1 MPRGDR
7 TGPLGMG
14 PKTGR
19 AAGFCAGNDR
29 PGFMNPAGGGM
40 GFGRGAGCGGGRG
53 RGRRNMFLATGL
65 PGWQRFGAAPA
76 VAPETETQLLREQ
89 ANALT
94 TELEKVL
101 RRLEA
106 LCPKAGEK

>member
-65 PGWQRFGAAPA
+65 PGGQRFGAAPA
-76 VAPETETQLLREQ
+76 VAPETEARQLREQ
-89 ANALT
+89 ANTLT
-94 TELEKVL
+94 TALEDVL

-106 LCPKAGEK
+106 LAGKEGGE

>member
-65 PGWQRFGAAPA
+65 PGGQRSGAVPA
-76 VAPETETQLLREQ
+76 AAPETEARQLREQ
-89 ANALT
+89 ANTLATAL
-94 TELEKVL
+94 EDVL

-106 LCPKAGEK
+106 LAGKEGGE

>member
-40 GFGRGAGCGGGRG
+40 GFGRGAGGGGGRG

-65 PGWQRFGAAPA
+65 PGGQRFGAAPA

-94 TELEKVL
+94 TELETVL

-106 LCPKAGEK
+106 LAGKEGGE

>member
-7 TGPLGMG
+7 TGPRGMG

-19 AAGFCAGNDR
+19 AAGGCAGSDR

-40 GFGRGAGCGGGRG
+40 GFGRGAGGGGGRG

-65 PGWQRFGAAPA
+65 PGGQRFGAAPA

-89 ANALT
+89 VSALQAG
-94 TELEKVL
+94 LETVL

-106 LCPKAGEK
+106 LAGKEGGE

>member
-19 AAGFCAGNDR
+19 AAGRCAGNDR
-29 PGFMNPAGGGM
+29 PGFMNPAGGGR

-65 PGWQRFGAAPA
+65 PGGQRFGAAPA

-94 TELEKVL
+94 TELENVL

>member
-19 AAGFCAGNDR
+19 AAGFCAGSDR

-40 GFGRGAGCGGGRG
+40 GFGRGAGGGGGRG
-53 RGRRNMFLATGL
+53 RGRRNMFLATGF
-65 PGWQRFGAAPA
+65 PGGQRFGAARA

-89 ANALT
+89 VSALQAG
-94 TELEKVL
+94 LETVL
-101 RRLEA
+101 RRLEELSA
-106 LCPKAGEK
+106 VPEKG

>member
-29 PGFMNPAGGGM
+29 PGFMNPAGGGRS
-40 GFGRGAGCGGGRG
+40 FGRGAGCGGGRG

-65 PGWQRFGAAPA
+65 PGGQRFGAAPA

-89 ANALT
+89 VSALQAG
-94 TELEKVL
+94 LETVL
-101 RRLEA
+101 RRLEELSA
-106 LCPKAGEK
+106 APEKG

>member
-29 PGFMNPAGGGM
+29 PGFVNPAGGGRS
-40 GFGRGAGCGGGRG
+40 FGRGAGCGGGRG

-65 PGWQRFGAAPA
+65 PGWQRFGAAAA
-76 VAPETETQLLREQ
+76 VSPETETQLLREQ
-89 ANALT
+89 VSALHAG
-94 TELEKVL
+94 LETVL
-101 RRLEA
+101 RRLEELSA
-106 LCPKAGEK
+106 APEKG

>member
-40 GFGRGAGCGGGRG
+40 GVGRGAGGGGGRG

-89 ANALT
+89 VSALQAG
-94 TELEKVL
+94 LETVL
-101 RRLEA
+101 RRLEELSA
-106 LCPKAGEK
+106 APEKG

>member
-14 PKTGR
+14 PTTGR

-29 PGFMNPAGGGM
+29 PGFMTPAGGGM
-40 GFGRGAGCGGGRG
+40 GFGRGAGGGGGRG

-65 PGWQRFGAAPA
+65 PGGQRFGAAPA

-89 ANALT
+89 VSALQAG
-94 TELEKVL
+94 LETVL

-106 LCPKAGEK
+106 LAGKEGGE